1 MFQRTK
7 LPGTLS
13 VQEEPSTRRSRRIL
27 QAPERNYERTAVI
40 TTVDPAPTCAGSTH
54 GLHGRPDDRE
64 ATWIPRIDCISSL
77 KGAGQ
82 LLVTSSTYLKGSL
95 REQFHPLLQS
105 PSRIKLEF
113 ESRRVVA
120 ELQGVISEEYFRKL
134 DAFQI
139 KRRGCHGHRSIG

>member
-7 LPGTLS
+7 LPGNLS

-27 QAPERNYERTAVI
+27 QAPERNYVRTAVI
-40 TTVDPAPTCAGSTH
+40 TTVDPGSTH

-77 KGAGQ
+77 KGVGQ
-82 LLVTSSTYLKGSL
+82 LLVTSSTYLKGPL

-113 ESRRVVA
+113 ESRRIVA

-139 KRRGCHGHRSIG
+139 TRRGCHGHRSIG